1 MRGSIRAFVGFLI
14 AYGSV
19 GSLDVDPTASELL
32 MVGIAVL
39 GLGIM
44 ASGVSAM
51 TQR

>member
-14 AYGSV
+14 AYGAV

-32 MVGIAVL
+32 MVAVAVI

-51 TQR
+51 TGK